1 MCYVFVNI
9 GQNIIVLTSGYDR
22 KDLKCRMS
30 NMKGLESMGDR
41 IATIIAHAVLNP
53 SKSLYYLCVHQ
64 YYNRHLI
71 SLPVIIDIDADRYAV
86 AVPGTVTAGASSQKE
101 DNLPKFFDLP
111 KLGTITEPTTII
123 DRHGRIL
130 LWYLPDILTPRVVR
144 RLSRLI
150 VIVFVIRNTGRYVNG
165 HRSIG

>member
-1 MCYVFVNI
+1 MNI
-9 GQNIIVLTSGYDR
+9 GQNVIVLTSGYDR
-22 KDLKCRMS
+22 KNLKFRMH
-30 NMKGLESMGDR
+30 NMKGLEGMGGR

-53 SKSLYYLCVHQ
+53 SKSLYLCVHQ

-71 SLPVIIDIDADRYAV
+71 SLPVLIDIDADRYAA

-130 LWYLPDILTPRVVR
+130 LWYLPDILTPRVVS
-144 RLSRLI
+144 RLSSFI
-150 VIVFVIRNTGRYVNG
+150 VITFVIRNTGRYVDG
-165 HRSIG
+165 HRNIG